1 MATQVTMREKSTLL
15 RFPPN
20 QLKGSSMAEPA
31 RNSQSRGLVAL
42 LPYRTPQISLP
53 KLEQWLKCS
62 TERQQNFLFLLLSV
76 SRTMDYL

>member
-15 RFPPN
+15 KFPPN
-20 QLKGSSMAEPA
+20 QLRGSSMSEPA
-31 RNSQSRGLVAL
+31 SNSQSRGLAAL

-53 KLEQWLKCS
+53 KLEQRSKGS
-62 TERQQNFLFLLLSV
+62 TERQQNSLFLLLSI